1 MIRKEGKKG
10 FIASDTLVPWIIV
23 VLVIVLGLIAYGIV
37 SGKLQRFF
45 DVIRD
50 FFRGAR

>member
-1 MIRKEGKKG
+1 MIEKRGRRG
-10 FIASDTLVPWIIV
+10 FIVSDTLVPWIIV

-37 SGKLQRFF
+37 SGKLQQFF